1 MDVVGLYSNI
11 PHDEE
16 LSAIRKRLDERDGKD
31 ISTDT
36 VIGLAKLVLKNN
48 IFSFNLKTLKQKRD
62 IAIGIFYLWQN

>member
-16 LSAIRKRLDERDGKD
+16 LSAIRKRFDERDEKD